1 MNARIAVIPGD
12 GVGPEVIAEGLKVLQ
27 ASGAELSVDSFP
39 WGCDH
44 YLQTGQMMP
53 SDGLE
58 TLSAYSA
65 IYLGAVG
72 SPGVPDHESL
82 WGLLFPI
89 RQRFEQFAN
98 IRPVQLLHGLR
109 SPLRGRTSADI
120 DMLFFRENTEGE
132 YSGPGGRIHQGTDS
146 EVAVE
151 TPIFTRRAIDRLARL
166 AFTAAR
172 SRSRVLVSVTKSNAS
187 RHTYVLWDEVVAGV
201 AKEFPDVRVERV
213 HVDAMAARM
222 VLAPGSIDV
231 VVASN
236 LFGDILTDLGA
247 AIAGG
252 MGLAPSAN
260 IDPTRRYP
268 SLFEPVHGS
277 APDIAGTG
285 VANPVGAI
293 WSGAMMLD
301 HLGQDAAA
309 KAIIGAMQSVIEQG
323 RVLTPDLGGRA
334 TTRQFGDAVA
344 AAVGADG
351 RGT

>member
-1 MNARIAVIPGD
+1 MNIRIAVIPGD

-58 TLSAYSA
+58 TLSTYGA

-98 IRPVQLLHGLR
+98 IRPVQLLKGLQ
-109 SPLRGRTSADI
+109 SPLLGMTSADI

-132 YSGPGGRIHQGTDS
+132 YSGTGGRIHQGTDA

-151 TPIFTRRAIDRLARL
+151 TPIFTRRAIARLARL

-172 SRSRVLVSVTKSNAS
+172 SRRGILVSVTKSNAS
-187 RHTYVLWDEVVAGV
+187 RHTYVLWDEVVADV
-201 AKEFPDVRVERV
+201 ATEFPDVRLERV

-222 VLAPGSIDV
+222 VLAPASIDV

-285 VANPVGAI
+285 VANPIGAI

-301 HLGQDAAA
+301 HLGQGVAA
-309 KAIIGAMQSVIEQG
+309 KAIIGAMQAVIEQG
-323 RVLTPDLGGRA
+323 RALTPDLGGRA
-334 TTRQFGDAVA
+334 TTSQFGDAVA
-344 AAVGADG
+344 AALGAEG